1 VDELDLR
8 VAAIIIAEDQ
18 RIRRGSASCSNSIAS
33 MSVGDT
39 SVRTGISGSAVS
51 ATASDANVDS
61 RDRSRTRT
69 RTAARNSARDDN
81 DDAACHITNIV
92 QMNRSRRMQNRA
104 GGSRGHGYGHG
115 HGQGSS
121 KSLSGKSV
129 TSIKSQREVRNAEI
143 ARTVIRQARGNSS
156 TIR

>member
-1 VDELDLR
+1 VR
-8 VAAIIIAEDQ
+8 VI
-18 RIRRGSASCSNSIAS
+18 GSRYEFSLLENY
-33 MSVGDT
+33 
-39 SVRTGISGSAVS
+39 
-51 ATASDANVDS
+51 
-61 RDRSRTRT
+61 
-69 RTAARNSARDDN
+69 
-81 DDAACHITNIV
+81 IV

-104 GGSRGHGYGHG
+104 GGSHGYGHG
-115 HGQGSS
+115 RGQGSS